1 MNLTNEEN
9 ENIVH
14 FIENKYTYNG
24 KIVNNNIYIIMDNYI
39 KNNFSNNNITQH
51 FTFI

>member
-51 FTFI
+51 FT